1 MYPSR
6 VIARAGP
13 TPTCNVRNSPWR
25 IVRFLGET
33 QIRYR
38 GIQNEDNQKFYGKWL
53 REEMTEL
60 GPAFI
65 KLGQFLSTRSDLF
78 DKHIIQELA
87 RLQDDIKPLPFEE
100 LVHILDEFLPTWKD
114 IFSNIDP
121 VPIACAS
128 IGQVHIGTL
137 RENGQKVV
145 LKVQKPCVARSIRN
159 DLATLEQI
167 NHWLKKMQ
175 SPRASEV
182 ESLLVQ
188 YERFLASELDYTRE
202 LYHMEVFIK
211 TLDGL
216 PVKVPKPYSHL
227 SSSQLLVMEYVP
239 SIKIS
244 DLGKLDEF
252 MVDRSYVA
260 SSLIEIFL
268 HMMVHDGFIHC
279 DPHPGNLGVME
290 DGETLVLYD
299 YGNVVQLSKEFRSEI
314 RHLIFSIYQKD
325 VDEFVDLIISLKIV
339 QVESE
344 EAILDLRSFFGSF
357 FKYLETMDFVNL
369 KTSILSSDYPTNFA
383 QNIKIHPD
391 FLSLF
396 RVFSLL
402 DGTCGKLDANFNYI
416 TAISPFSE
424 EMMSDIRFFDYRARK
439 DLQKLQA
446 YPNRVQTTDQNVLR
460 VQRQVRELNN
470 TVYELRIAIAMM
482 GGISLFIQFLF

>member
-1 MYPSR
+1 MYR
-6 VIARAGP
+6 TKVIPRAA
-13 TPTCNVRNSPWR
+13 PTCNVPNSPWR

-33 QIRYR
+33 QLRYHGMR
-38 GIQNEDNQKFYGKWL
+38 VEDRQKHYGTWL

-78 DKHIIQELA
+78 DKHITQELA
-87 RLQDDIKPLPFEE
+87 RLQDDITPLPFEE
-100 LVHILDEFLPTWKD
+100 LVHIFDEFLPTWKD
-114 IFSNIDP
+114 IFSTIDP

-167 NHWLKKMQ
+167 NSWLKHLQ

-202 LYHMEVFIK
+202 LHNMEVFMK

-216 PVKVPKPYSHL
+216 PVKVPKPYSNM

-244 DLGKLDEF
+244 DLPKLDQF
-252 MVDRSYVA
+252 MIDRSYVA
-260 SSLIEIFL
+260 TSLIEVFL
-268 HMMVHDGFIHC
+268 HMMVHDGFVHC

-299 YGNVVQLSKEFRSEI
+299 YGNVVQLGQDFRSEI
-314 RHLIFSIYQKD
+314 RHLIFSIYQRD
-325 VDEFVDLIISLKIV
+325 VDEFVDLIVSLKIV

-344 EAILDLRSFFGSF
+344 EDILDLRSFFGSF
-357 FKYLETMDFVNL
+357 FKYLETMDFANL
-369 KTSILSSDYPTNFA
+369 KSSILTSDYPANFA
-383 QNIKIHPD
+383 KNIKIHPD

-402 DGTCGKLDANFNYI
+402 DGTCSKLDPNFNYI
-416 TAISPFSE
+416 TAITPFSE
-424 EMMSDIRFFDYRARK
+424 EMMGDIRFFDYRARK
-439 DLQKLQA
+439 DLQKLQT

-460 VQRQVRELNN
+460 VQRQIRELS
-470 TVYELRIAIAMM
+470 TTISQLRIAIA
-482 GGISLFIQFLF
+482 IISAFSLFVQLF

>member
-1 MYPSR
+1 MYRTR
-6 VIARAGP
+6 VIARAGLAP
-13 TPTCNVRNSPWR
+13 SCNVPNSPWR
-25 IVRFLGET
+25 IVRFLGES
-33 QIRYR
+33 QLRYHGMR
-38 GIQNEDNQKFYGKWL
+38 AEDRQKHYGAWL

-78 DKHIIQELA
+78 DKHITQELA
-87 RLQDDIKPLPFEE
+87 RLQDDITPLPFEE
-100 LVHILDEFLPTWKD
+100 LVHIFDEFLPTWKD
-114 IFSNIDP
+114 IFSNIDS

-159 DLATLEQI
+159 DLATLERI
-167 NHWLKKMQ
+167 NSWLKQLQ

-182 ESLLVQ
+182 ESLLIQ

-202 LYHMEVFIK
+202 LHHMEVFMK

-244 DLGKLDEF
+244 DHAKLDQF
-252 MVDRSYVA
+252 MVDKPYVA
-260 SSLIEIFL
+260 TALIEVFL

-314 RHLIFSIYQKD
+314 RHLIFSIYQRD
-325 VDEFVDLIISLKIV
+325 VDEFVDLIVNLKIV
-339 QVESE
+339 QVETDE
-344 EAILDLRSFFGSF
+344 DILDLRSFFGSF
-357 FKYLETMDFVNL
+357 FKYLETMDFANL
-369 KTSILSSDYPTNFA
+369 KSSILSSDFQTNFA
-383 QNIKIHPD
+383 ENIKIHPD

-402 DGTCGKLDANFNYI
+402 DGTCGKLDPNFNYI

-424 EMMSDIRFFDYRARK
+424 EMMGDIRFFDYRARK
-439 DLQKLQA
+439 DLQKLQT
-446 YPNRVQTTDQNVLR
+446 YPSRVQTTDQNVLR
-460 VQRQVRELNN
+460 VQRQVRELTN
-470 TVYELRIAIAMM
+470 TISQLRIVI
-482 GGISLFIQFLF
+482 GIMSLFSIFAQLL